1 MKTFIAIEKH
11 PDNKGNILGYTLQE
25 YPNGAICTVSG
36 DKVKREIKR
45 NSIRVINLTL
55 TSDNRLLFNNTA
67 LQKFQDQQLS
77 KYKDRLNEIDHVLDL
92 IFTKSFGT
100 RKFKENNIQARVKA
114 VNTNTNIVTIVFTE
128 GADCR
133 YRFAYRV
140 VPRENVCN
148 YAGYFYDIQI
158 KSLDLCIKGKTLGL
172 NQYEEGVYLGNYL
185 ASYNPDSFRPLPN
198 GSVEELTAMIT
209 NLKSSIYYDIQ
220 NECFTMRSVVLDKQE
235 LKNLG
240 SVVSSIMFIYVYN
253 TLFNIKE
260 LIKEKLGDTYGT
272 LNDTTWDARKI
283 IEEFMKLLDVI
294 FNISKFLSYLTSAI
308 A

>member
-1 MKTFIAIEKH
+1 M
-11 PDNKGNILGYTLQE
+11 
-25 YPNGAICTVSG
+25 
-36 DKVKREIKR
+36 
-45 NSIRVINLTL
+45 
-55 TSDNRLLFNNTA
+55 
-67 LQKFQDQQLS
+67 
-77 KYKDRLNEIDHVLDL
+77 
-92 IFTKSFGT
+92 
-100 RKFKENNIQARVKA
+100 
-114 VNTNTNIVTIVFTE
+114 
-128 GADCR
+128 
-133 YRFAYRV
+133 
-140 VPRENVCN
+140 
-148 YAGYFYDIQI
+148 
-158 KSLDLCIKGKTLGL
+158 DLCIKGKTLGL
-172 NQYEEGVYLGNYL
+172 NQYEEGVYLGTYL
-185 ASYNPDSFRPLPN
+185 ASYIPDSFRPLPN